1 MIRELCRR
9 EGPDFFESRSLAGV
23 LEKAGHK
30 VDRDGLLSLV
40 RQIMDADPFV
50 CMGALASGLRD
61 LARDD
66 DGYARLVSDIA
77 SKVWGDLTW
86 GPFKDALVRIGS
98 TRPGTAVRIA
108 RRLVKSGDSYCA
120 SLLAG
125 GARLGAPR
133 EAAALADELLL
144 SPGDREIAAGIRC
157 LNVSLYEHGIPA
169 AGGVLDR
176 VENALER
183 GGEDAAVAAMEL
195 LLDMYDGKNGRVERM
210 IEDAAKRHTRCRA
223 LLAEWI
229 RRRGTFD
236 DETSLRHLPACARDW
251 SDRATVEMTHYAL
264 AKLAETRPAEVAA
277 IVKGYI
283 ASGHYSAEYTGH
295 VLQAVGRK
303 IPCAMIRD
311 LLCVVRLRRAR
322 HLSFFLP
329 GMIRDVSKHA
339 DRKKVF
345 KELLD
350 SLGRGPAEDNAC
362 LAMMNSMVT
371 ENHDVLHD
379 DRWSSYVLERLK
391 ERALARGVDVDRV
404 TGGKGDKNLAC
415 SALIRAM
422 RHKPAGVDRR
432 RVVDSLETFPT
443 IKRLFTRDW
452 FERMIG
458 GEGRPHPLIGILAQI
473 PGRKTA
479 EPTAPPACESEKD
492 RANRELRARYE
503 SYPRLRLGALD
514 AQLEDIE
521 KSGQGAAGYVKR
533 MKNPEQF
540 LDTVSE
546 VDFVAPFAARHA
558 VTIEPRV
565 GGKRLDALIKIGP
578 QDVCVEVFRP
588 RIWEE
593 LDLLE
598 GTRGVQMDRVGG
610 KIFEK
615 LKNQLVAAKGLGCAI
630 VVAIDVSGSEI
641 VPEQIDDYVLGP
653 QFLTF
658 SIDTGQG
665 RAGGDSAGR
674 DEGDSMHCLDD
685 RTDIISAVVCFRPNM
700 SADTKYGITGTI
712 RANPHARV
720 TLSRSALYE
729 IEGVLAGGGCD
740 GRARVGA

>member
-1 MIRELCRR
+1 MIRELCWR
-9 EGPDFFESRSLAGV
+9 EGPDFFESRSLSGV
-23 LEKAGHK
+23 LEEAGHK

-66 DGYARLVSDIA
+66 DGYASLVSDIA
-77 SKVWGDLTW
+77 SKVGGDLTRK
-86 GPFKDALVRIGS
+86 PFTDALVRIGS
-98 TRPGTAVRIA
+98 SRPGTAVRIA

-125 GARLGAPR
+125 GAWLGAPR
-133 EAAALADELLL
+133 EAAALADELLS

-157 LNVSLYEHGIPA
+157 LHVSLYEHGMPA

-176 VENALER
+176 VESALER
-183 GGEDAAVAAMEL
+183 GGVDTAVAAMEL
-195 LLDMYDGKNGRVERM
+195 LLDMYDGKNSRVGRVVEVV
-210 IEDAAKRHTRCRA
+210 AKRHTRCRA
-223 LLAEWI
+223 QLAYRI
-229 RRRGTFD
+229 QRCDTFD
-236 DETSLRHLPACARDW
+236 DETSLRHLAACARDW
-251 SDRATVEMTHYAL
+251 SSRATVEKTHYAL

-277 IVKGYI
+277 IVKGYL

-303 IPCAMIRD
+303 IHGAMIRD

-339 DRKKVF
+339 DRKQVF
-345 KELLD
+345 NELLD
-350 SLGRGPAEDNAC
+350 SLGEEPAEDNAC

-391 ERALARGVDVDRV
+391 EKALARGVDVDRMA
-404 TGGKGDKNLAC
+404 GGKGNKDLAS

-432 RVVDSLETFPT
+432 RVVDSLESFPT
-443 IKRLFTRDW
+443 IKRLFTQGW
-452 FERMIG
+452 FERMLG
-458 GEGRPHPLIGILAQI
+458 AEGRLHPLIEILAQI
-473 PGRKTA
+473 PGGKTA
-479 EPTAPPACESEKD
+479 KAAAPPACESGKD
-492 RANRELRARYE
+492 HANRELRARYE

-546 VDFVAPFAARHA
+546 VDFVAPFVARHA

-565 GGKRLDALIKIGP
+565 GEKRLDALIKIGP
-578 QDVCVEVFRP
+578 QDVYVEVFRP
-588 RIWEE
+588 RMWEE
-593 LDLLE
+593 LELLE
-598 GTRGVQMDRVGG
+598 GTRGVPMDRAGG

-615 LKNQLVAAKGLGCAI
+615 LKNQLVSAKGLGRAI
-630 VVAIDVSGSEI
+630 VVAIDTSGSEI
-641 VPEQIDDYVLGP
+641 MPEQIDDYVLGP
-653 QFLTF
+653 LFFTF
-658 SIDTGQG
+658 GIDTGRG
-665 RAGGDSAGR
+665 RGR
-674 DEGDSMHCLDD
+674 GRGEEDSMHRLDD

-700 SADTKYGITGTI
+700 SADTKYGIAGTI

-720 TLSRSALYE
+720 TLSRSTLRE

-740 GRARVGA
+740 GRERDEV